1 MIIWTFILLIV
12 ARLASA
18 VHQSDFGT
26 GFALLPPSSDWN
38 EILKEMNAAE
48 IKEAVKIYLEPF
60 KQFQRASRDLK
71 IKPKQLKLSLVT
83 AISLLDESVKNFSI
97 SSEEFKDAKGDIDSF
112 LVLSNATFSLKK
124 IKDLEP
130 VFDVDSL
137 EAFSRLRLKHLV
149 GTKHTSYISF
159 LMKRN
164 SYENLLNEWNIIIS
178 RYPKCEFRG
187 LFARN
192 LDLAYIEHMTALY
205 LNIIRIRGKGDAIKK
220 MPAILKFIR
229 KLRKDSMIHKI
240 EALGNGYSTS
250 NPPYSGF
257 LIVVC
262 TFYALLFT
270 ILF

>member
-1 MIIWTFILLIV
+1 MLIV
-12 ARLASA
+12 AKFASA
-18 VHQSDFGT
+18 VNQSKFGN

-38 EILKEMNAAE
+38 ELLKDMSASDIEE
-48 IKEAVKIYLEPF
+48 TVKIYMEPF

-71 IKPKQLKLSLVT
+71 IRPKQLKLSLVT
-83 AISLLDESVKNFSI
+83 AISLLHESVKNFSI
-97 SSEEFKDAKGDIDSF
+97 ASEEFTDAKGDIDSF
-112 LVLSNATFSLKK
+112 LVLSNAAFSLKK

-137 EAFSRLRLKHLV
+137 AAFSRQRLKHLI
-149 GTKHTSYISF
+149 GTKQTSYISF

-164 SYENLLNEWNIIIS
+164 SYQNLLNEWNIVAS

-205 LNIIRIRGKGDAIKK
+205 LNIMRIRGKGDAIKK
-220 MPAILKFIR
+220 MPHILKFIR
-229 KLRKDSMIHKI
+229 KMRRNTMIHKI
-240 EALGNGYSTS
+240 KALGNGYSTS